1 MQTRVTEVFAE
12 EARSA
17 SPDELKSIARQKE
30 FQIKKLVELTRIVP
44 NLNQEM
50 LATATQLAGEL
61 VLAET
66 ELNNAR
72 YKVQDIKANLARL
85 IR

>member
-1 MQTRVTEVFAE
+1 MQTRVTPVWQE
-12 EARSA
+12 EQMSPEQLKATARM
-17 SPDELKSIARQKE
+17 KE

>member
-1 MQTRVTEVFAE
+1 MSPEQRKAT
-12 EARSA
+12 ARM
-17 SPDELKSIARQKE
+17 KE

-66 ELNNAR
+66 ELNKAR